1 MQFKD
6 KNINVQMK
14 TLKIVIYSFSIL
26 LIVSCESFAPPSPEE
41 NELLDG
47 PMDGLTTEQNIEFI
61 KGDQAFGDVFT
72 IEKGLGPLFNANQCS
87 SCHPGDG
94 KGFPFVRFTRFGQ
107 TDHTGN
113 KFLNQGAP
121 QLQNKA
127 IPGYL
132 PEILPNG
139 ATSSDLIAPA
149 VTGLG
154 FLDAVSD
161 AYLIALSDSDDSNG
175 DGISGRP
182 HWIDPPSYIILRP
195 NSITIDEK
203 YIARFGK
210 KGAAYD
216 LLHQTVNAYNQDMG
230 ITSSFEPIDTQSGL
244 EIDPEVDKETI
255 NHVVQY
261 LKTLKAPIPRDEN
274 NDDVLAGKQIFN
286 DIDCA
291 ACHIPTLKSG
301 YSPIDALSNKEFHP
315 FTDLLLHDMGS
326 ALDDNY
332 TEGNALTSEWKTPA
346 LWGLGLSKDTQGG
359 TYFLLHD
366 GRATSIE
373 EAILFHGGEAE
384 QSKNNYK
391 NLSITM
397 QNQLVKFLESL

>member
-1 MQFKD
+1 
-6 KNINVQMK
+6 MK
-14 TLKIVIYSFSIL
+14 PVKYIISLKILLSIL
-26 LIVSCESFAPPSPEE
+26 SIFPDFDIGSRLSYDW
-41 NELLDG
+41 N
-47 PMDGLTTEQNIEFI
+47 
-61 KGDQAFGDVFT
+61 FGDGV
-72 IEKGLGPLFNANQCS
+72 
-87 SCHPGDG
+87 
-94 KGFPFVRFTRFGQ
+94 
-107 TDHTGN
+107 
-113 KFLNQGAP
+113 
-121 QLQNKA
+121 
-127 IPGYL
+127 
-132 PEILPNG
+132 
-139 ATSSDLIAPA
+139 
-149 VTGLG
+149 
-154 FLDAVSD
+154 
-161 AYLIALSDSDDSNG
+161 
-175 DGISGRP
+175 SGRL
-182 HWIDPPSYIILRP
+182 HWIDPPSYVILRP
-195 NSITIDEK
+195 NSITIDGK

-216 LLHQTVNAYNQDMG
+216 LLHQTVNANNQDMG
-230 ITSSFEPIDTQSGL
+230 ITSDFEPIDTQSGL

-255 NHVVQY
+255 HHVVQY

-274 NDDVLAGKQIFN
+274 NDDVLAGKQIFI

-326 ALDDNY
+326 ELDDNY

-384 QSKNNYK
+384 QSKNSYE